1 MFLKK
6 HGVVVT
12 MFVFIAKQNLLLN
25 KKKNIQEY
33 HLEYYYLLRKNYKHF
48 EITSVWLSISF
59 SDVKYLISYY
69 YTW

>member
-25 KKKNIQEY
+25 KKKKYSRISPRI
-33 HLEYYYLLRKNYKHF
+33 LLPTKKK
-48 EITSVWLSISF
+48 L
-59 SDVKYLISYY
+59 
-69 YTW
+69 